1 MASTTR
7 RAFPLVPRYRT
18 SGVAYGT
25 QRSRRRGQGAEIA
38 GSRPY
43 RPGDRLAWID
53 WYASARLSLAKNEDA
68 FVVRQYYAEIAPR
81 VIVVVDRRPSMSL
94 YPAELP
100 WLSKPDVVRE
110 AITAIVAAAHAARA
124 YVGYLDFAGAPG
136 GDGGDP
142 FWVAPHRQSVRRI
155 MDRLGD
161 EYGAEP
167 DSLELAI
174 EYLLGLPRDVPVGSF
189 VFVVSDFLRAPP
201 DHVWSRARSRR
212 WDLVPVIVQDPVW
225 EQSFPLVNDLL
236 VPINDAETGTTRSVR
251 LTKNEA
257 VERQESNEERLDR
270 LVQGFQRLQFDPVL
284 LSQRRGFVVSRS
296 AGHAQKA
303 HHQENQNLAR
313 PHTPPLPIID
323 L

>member
-1 MASTTR
+1 MASTPR

-25 QRSRRRGQGAEIA
+25 QRSLRRGQGAEIA

-53 WYASARLSLAKNEDA
+53 WYASARLSLAKNDDA

-94 YPAELP
+94 YPPDLP
-100 WLSKPDVVRE
+100 WLRKPDVVRE

-124 YVGYLDFAGAPG
+124 YVGYLDFAGTAG
-136 GDGGDP
+136 GDGSDP

-155 MDRLGD
+155 MHRLD
-161 EYGAEP
+161 EEYGAKP

-174 EYLLGLPRDVPVGSF
+174 EYLLGLRRDVPAGSF

-201 DHVWSRARSRR
+201 AHVWSRVRTRR
-212 WDLVPVIVQDPVW
+212 WDLVPVIVQDSVW

-236 VPINDAETGTTRSVR
+236 VPITDPETGTTSSVR
-251 LTKNEA
+251 LTANE
-257 VERQESNEERLDR
+257 VLERQQANQARLQQ
-270 LVQGFQRLQFDPVL
+270 LSLGFQRLQFDPVL
-284 LSQRRGFVVSRS
+284 LDTEDPIAIDAAFIRWAIRRRVTRGR
-296 AGHAQKA
+296 AA
-303 HHQENQNLAR
+303 
-313 PHTPPLPIID
+313 
-323 L
+323 